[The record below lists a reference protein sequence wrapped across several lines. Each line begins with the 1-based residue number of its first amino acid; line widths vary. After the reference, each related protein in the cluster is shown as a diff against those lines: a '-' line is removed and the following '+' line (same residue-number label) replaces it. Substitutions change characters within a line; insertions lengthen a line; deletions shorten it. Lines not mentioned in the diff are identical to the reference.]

1 MSVKRLRLLGMCLV
15 PALLVFCTQAGA
27 AGRQQSNVKLVH
39 RPVWTLAMDWPQV
52 AYTSGEDGK
61 SEELHVWNMAT
72 GATSV
77 IESKHGVA
85 THDAGEIAISG
96 KRLAWIRTVQ
106 VGNTELNH
114 WLYTASL
121 GGSAHLLR
129 QMHGFTDTD
138 CGLGGPQMG
147 GLVGSGKA
155 MAVSTWTDSSD
166 GSVSSKQRLSLI
178 TRTGLRTIAT
188 GPNAILSESADGGH
202 IAVLPSPPPS
212 MTPDSCEQ
220 SLPTSAAVYST
231 DGTLLGT
238 IELPPPDPSTLVY
251 QVALSGNELVVLT
264 DGLYEPN
271 GPAWVMLTVYDWT
284 TGAML
289 HTWPVGITYDPGEVD
304 FSVHGELAAVEGPSR
319 LHLVDLNTGKDVT
332 IAAARQIVS
341 PTSLGAHGLI
351 YAVDRHNRGKLV
363 FVPWAKLL
371 AAVS

>member
-1 MSVKRLRLLGMCLV
+1 MCLV

-27 AGRQQSNVKLVH
+27 ARQQRSTVKAVHHLV
-39 RPVWTLAMDWPQV
+39 WALAMDWPRV
-52 AYTSGEDGK
+52 AYASGEDGS
-61 SEELHVWNMAT
+61 SEAIHVWNMAT

-77 IESKHGVA
+77 VRSRHGAA
-85 THDAGEIAISG
+85 THEAGEIAISG

-106 VGNTELNH
+106 LGNTELNH
-114 WLYTASL
+114 WLYTAAL

-147 GLVGSGKA
+147 GLVGSGNA
-155 MAVSTWTDSSD
+155 LAVSTWMDSSD

-188 GPNAILSESADGGH
+188 GPDAILSESADGGH
-202 IAVLPSPPPS
+202 IAVLPVPPPS
-212 MTPDSCEQ
+212 KTPDSCEQ

-231 DGTLLGT
+231 DGAVLGT
-238 IELPPPDPSTLVY
+238 IELPAPDPSTLGY

-264 DGLYEPN
+264 YGLHEPS
-271 GPAWVMLTVYDWT
+271 GPAWVTLTDYDWP

-289 HTWPVGITYDPGEVD
+289 HTWPVAITHYPGEVD
-304 FSVHGELAAVEGPSR
+304 FSVHGELAVVHGPSR

-332 IAAARQIVS
+332 IAIGNNTLG
-341 PTSLGAHGLI
+341 PTSLGARGLV
-351 YAVDRHNRGKLV
+351 YAVNAHRRAQLV
-363 FVPWAKLL
+363 FVPTAKLL
-371 AAVS
+371 ALAG